1 MVNVSLTIKDLKVGH
16 YINLPIGWTSH
27 PFILNS
33 FIIKDAKQL
42 KILQH
47 LGFETISVDL
57 SRSKIEPT
65 SSTPIQQITPADNEL
80 AAAVAT
86 KITEQKTQ
94 IKHAE
99 EQKTQLLQQQ
109 VWWKQ
114 VRQARSKY
122 QNKITILK
130 DIYSKLSLQP
140 QQAISQLEVLSG
152 ELTIA
157 AEQQNDYSFVLCNE
171 ELSGDPLYQNA
182 MNIAVLSTRLAQ
194 TLSFSSQDIAIVTQ
208 TALLSQYGMLWVP
221 ASIRNK
227 KSELTKP
234 EINYLKQ
241 HPAYAS
247 QKLQGI
253 DALAD
258 IVIHSI
264 LQSNEKFDG
273 SGFPRGI
280 KQEKMSKY
288 AQLIAITTRY
298 NEMCNANLP
307 QHRYSPH
314 LAIGLLFKAASKHYN
329 KTYLEQFIK
338 MMGIYPIGTVVNYEN
353 NQAQVLMG
361 IINSLKKPLI
371 VDFNTLEPLKKQP
384 LLRHCGQD
392 NITIAKAISCND
404 IAPEQFNKFNLIQRG
419 NLYFPAS

>member
-1 MVNVSLTIKDLKVGH
+1 MENVSLAIKDLKVGH

-33 FIIKDAKQL
+33 FIIKDTKQL
-42 KILQH
+42 QILQH
-47 LGFETISVDL
+47 LGFDTISVDL
-57 SRSKIEPT
+57 SRSKVAPT
-65 SSTPIQQITPADNEL
+65 LSEQHSTANEL
-80 AAAVAT
+80 ALAA
-86 KITEQKTQ
+86 KIAEQQTALKY
-94 IKHAE
+94 AEE
-99 EQKTQLLQQQ
+99 EQKKQLLQQQ
-109 VWWKQ
+109 IWWKQ
-114 VRQARSKY
+114 IRQARSKY
-122 QNKITILK
+122 QNKIAILK

-157 AEQQNDYSFVLCNE
+157 AEQQHDYSFVLCNE
-171 ELSGDPLYQNA
+171 ELPGDPLYQNA
-182 MNIAVLSTRLAQ
+182 INIAVLSTRLAQ
-194 TLSFSSQDIAIVTQ
+194 QLSFSAQDIAIVTQ

-258 IVIHSI
+258 SVINSI

-273 SGFPRGI
+273 SGYPRGI
-280 KQEKMSKY
+280 KQDKMSKY

-298 NEMCNANLP
+298 NEMCNTNLP

-314 LAIGLLFKAASKHYN
+314 LAIGLLFKAADKHYN

-338 MMGIYPIGTVVNYEN
+338 MMGIYPIGTIVNYDS

-371 VDFNTLEPLKKQP
+371 VDFNKLEPLKKQP

-404 IAPEQFNKFNLIQRG
+404 IAPDQLNKFNLIQRN

>member
-1 MVNVSLTIKDLKVGH
+1 MENVSLAIKDLKVGH

-33 FIIKDAKQL
+33 FIIKDTKQL
-42 KILQH
+42 QILQH
-47 LGFETISVDL
+47 LGFDTISVDL
-57 SRSKIEPT
+57 SRSKVAPT
-65 SSTPIQQITPADNEL
+65 LSEQHSTANEL
-80 AAAVAT
+80 ALAA
-86 KITEQKTQ
+86 KIAEQQTALKYA
-94 IKHAE
+94 KE
-99 EQKTQLLQQQ
+99 EQKKQLLQQQ
-109 VWWKQ
+109 IWWKQ
-114 VRQARSKY
+114 IRQARSKY
-122 QNKITILK
+122 QNKIAILK

-157 AEQQNDYSFVLCNE
+157 AEQQHDYSFVLCNE
-171 ELSGDPLYQNA
+171 ELPGDPLYQNA
-182 MNIAVLSTRLAQ
+182 INIAVLSTRLAQ
-194 TLSFSSQDIAIVTQ
+194 QLSFSAQDIAIVTQ

-258 IVIHSI
+258 SVINSI

-273 SGFPRGI
+273 SGYPRGI
-280 KQEKMSKY
+280 KQDKMSKY

-298 NEMCNANLP
+298 NEMCNTNLP

-314 LAIGLLFKAASKHYN
+314 LAIGLLFKAADKYYN

-338 MMGIYPIGTVVNYEN
+338 MMGIYPIGTIVNYDS

-371 VDFNTLEPLKKQP
+371 VDFNKLEPLKKQP

-404 IAPEQFNKFNLIQRG
+404 IAPDQLNKFNLIQRN

>member
-1 MVNVSLTIKDLKVGH
+1 MENVSLAIKDLKVGH

-33 FIIKDAKQL
+33 FIIKDTKQL
-42 KILQH
+42 QILQH
-47 LGFETISVDL
+47 LGFKTIAVDL
-57 SRSKIEPT
+57 SRSKVAQ
-65 SSTPIQQITPADNEL
+65 SVQSVQSAAQRTPAANDL
-80 AAAVAT
+80 ALAE
-86 KITEQKTQ
+86 KIAEQQAILKQ
-94 IKHAE
+94 AE
-99 EQKTQLLQQQ
+99 EQKTQSLQQQ
-109 VWWKQ
+109 LWWKQ
-114 VRQARSKY
+114 IRQTRSKY
-122 QNKITILK
+122 QSKVTILK
-130 DIYSKLSLQP
+130 DIYSKFSLEP
-140 QQAISQLEVLSG
+140 QQAISQLEQLSG

-157 AEQQNDYSFVLCNE
+157 AEQQHDYSFVLCNE
-171 ELSGDPLYQNA
+171 ELSGDTLYQNA

-194 TLSFSSQDIAIVTQ
+194 QLSFSSQDIAIVMQ
-208 TALLSQYGMLWVP
+208 TALLSQFGMLWVP

-253 DALAD
+253 ESLTD
-258 IVIHSI
+258 IVINSV
-264 LQSNEKFDG
+264 LQINEKFDG
-273 SGFPRGI
+273 SGYPRGI
-280 KQEKMSKY
+280 KKDKISKY
-288 AQLIAITTRY
+288 AQLIAVTSRY

-307 QHRYSPH
+307 QHRYSPN
-314 LAIGLLFKAASKHYN
+314 LAIGLLFKAADKHYN

-338 MMGIYPIGTVVNYEN
+338 MMGIYPIGTIVNYDS

-361 IINSLKKPLI
+361 IINSLRKPLI
-371 VDFNTLEPLKKQP
+371 VDFNKLEPLKKQP

-404 IAPEQFNKFNLIQRG
+404 IAPDKLNKFNLIQRS

>member
-1 MVNVSLTIKDLKVGH
+1 MANVSLTIKDLKVGH

-47 LGFETISVDL
+47 LGFATISVDL
-57 SRSKIEPT
+57 SRSKVELT
-65 SSTPIQQITPADNEL
+65 SSAPVQQITPADNDL
-80 AAAVAT
+80 SVAVT
-86 KITEQKTQ
+86 KAEQKTLL
-94 IKHAE
+94 KHAE
-99 EQKTQLLQQQ
+99 EQRTQLLQQQ

-114 VRQARSKY
+114 IRQARSKY

-157 AEQQNDYSFVLCNE
+157 AEQQHDYSFVLCNE
-171 ELSGDPLYQNA
+171 ELPGDPLYQNA

-194 TLSFSSQDIAIVTQ
+194 TLSFSAQDIAIVTQ

-234 EINYLKQ
+234 EINYFKQ

-247 QKLQGI
+247 QKLQNI

-280 KQEKMSKY
+280 KQDKMSKY

-314 LAIGLLFKAASKHYN
+314 LAIGLLFKAANKHYN

-338 MMGIYPIGTVVNYEN
+338 IMGIYPIGTVVNYES
-353 NQAQVLMG
+353 NQAQVLMS
-361 IINSLKKPLI
+361 IMNSLKKPLV
-371 VDFNTLEPLKKQP
+371 VDFNSLEPLKKQP

-392 NITIAKAISCND
+392 NITIAKAINCND